1 MRART
6 PRNQFGVYLVSSVV
20 SQLVCC
26 IFATRQ
32 PLVAQNVSTLTPH
45 ARVSCKCVRLSV
57 RACVTSE
64 FTIA

>member
-32 PLVAQNVSTLTPH
+32 PLVAQNVSTLTPL
-45 ARVSCKCVRLSV
+45 VSRAAVCVCGFDE
-57 RACVTSE
+57 CVTE